1 MAFLLVIVKAIIE
14 IAGLALLGQFIVG
27 AFAWGRRGD
36 NVVYR
41 VFQTVTSPFTWIARK
56 VTPRLVLDQHVPL
69 VTLLLLFFAWIFVV
83 LQLRASCLADPEQ
96 RACPP
101 LQQVR

>member
-14 IAGLALLGQFIVG
+14 VAGMALLGQFLVG
-27 AFAWGRRGD
+27 IFAWGRREG

-41 VFQTVTSPFTWIARK
+41 LFQTVTSPFTWIARK
-56 VTPRLVLDQHVPL
+56 LSPRVVLDQHIPL
-69 VTLLLLFFAWIFVV
+69 VTFMLLLFAWVFVV
-83 LQLRASCLADPEQ
+83 FQLRSTCLADPQQ

>member
-1 MAFLLVIVKAIIE
+1 MAFLLVIVKAILE
-14 IAGLALLGQFIVG
+14 IAGMALLGQFLVG
-27 AFAWGRRGD
+27 IFAWGRREG

-41 VFQTVTSPFTWIARK
+41 LFQTVTSPFTWIARK
-56 VTPRLVLDQHVPL
+56 VSPRVVLDQHIPL
-69 VTLLLLFFAWIFVV
+69 VTFMLLLFAWLFVV
-83 LQLRASCLADPEQ
+83 FQLRSACAADPQQ

>member
-14 IAGLALLGQFIVG
+14 VAGMALLGQFLVG
-27 AFAWGRRGD
+27 IFAWGRREG
-36 NVVYR
+36 NIVYR
-41 VFQTVTSPFTWIARK
+41 LFQTVASPFTWIARK
-56 VTPRLVLDQHVPL
+56 VSPRIVLDQHIPL
-69 VTLLLLFFAWIFVV
+69 VAFMLLLFAWVFVV
-83 LQLRASCLADPEQ
+83 FQLRASCLADPQQ

>member
-14 IAGLALLGQFIVG
+14 VAGMALLGQFLVG
-27 AFAWGRRGD
+27 IFAWGRREG

-41 VFQTVTSPFTWIARK
+41 LFQTVSSPFTWIARK
-56 VTPRLVLDQHVPL
+56 LSPRIVLDQHIPL
-69 VTLLLLFFAWIFVV
+69 VAFMLLLFAWVFVV
-83 LQLRASCLADPEQ
+83 FQLRASCLSEPQQ